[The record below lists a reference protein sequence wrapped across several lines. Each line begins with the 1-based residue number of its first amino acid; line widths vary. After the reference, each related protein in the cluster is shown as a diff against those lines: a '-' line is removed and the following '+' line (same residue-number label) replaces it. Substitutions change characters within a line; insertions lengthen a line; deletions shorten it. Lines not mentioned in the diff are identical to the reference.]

1 MIVRVNVVLN
11 RTVVENYVKKLE
23 LCVVFFVMFFFVM
36 GVRICFGIGS
46 GSPQFSC
53 NDVTKCLLRSLG
65 KLDIYITLPL
75 ERERIVSNLYYIFYS
90 FYVTVTL
97 LSFVYNSEV
106 L

>member
-1 MIVRVNVVLN
+1 MLWNRVGIAA
-11 RTVVENYVKKLE
+11 VELQLRYE
-23 LCVVFFVMFFFVM
+23 MFM
-36 GVRICFGIGS
+36 
-46 GSPQFSC
+46 Q
-53 NDVTKCLLRSLG
+53 SLG

-75 ERERIVSNLYYIFYS
+75 EKERIVSNLYYMFYS

>member
-1 MIVRVNVVLN
+1 MCSFLCNVFLCNGCKNMFCNRVGIAA
-11 RTVVENYVKKLE
+11 VELKLQGCYE
-23 LCVVFFVMFFFVM
+23 IFV
-36 GVRICFGIGS
+36 
-46 GSPQFSC
+46 Q
-53 NDVTKCLLRSLG
+53 SLG

>member
-1 MIVRVNVVLN
+1 M
-11 RTVVENYVKKLE
+11 KKLE

-36 GVRICFGIGS
+36 GVRITMFWNRVGIAAV
-46 GSPQFSC
+46 QLQRRYEMF
-53 NDVTKCLLRSLG
+53 VQSLG

-90 FYVTVTL
+90 FYVTVML